1 MWVLDT
7 NTLIYFFRGEG
18 NVGKE
23 ILSRSPSDIGI
34 PSIVL
39 YELEVGIA
47 KSTSPRK
54 RMGQLEEL
62 TAVVQTL
69 PLGAAEARV
78 AAAIRSNLEKK
89 GKPIG
94 PYDVLI
100 AGTAKACNATLVTRN
115 TREFKRV
122 QGLVLEDWY

>member
-7 NTLIYFFRGEG
+7 NTLIYFFKGEG
-18 NVGKE
+18 NVAKE
-23 ILSRSPSDIGI
+23 ILARSPSDIGI

-47 KSTSPRK
+47 KSTAPRK
-54 RMGQLEEL
+54 RMGQLGEL

-69 PLGAAEARV
+69 RFGAAEARV
-78 AAAIRSNLEKK
+78 SATIRSNLEKK

-122 QGLVLEDWY
+122 QGLVLENWY

>member
-18 NVGKE
+18 NVAKE
-23 ILSRSPSDIGI
+23 ILARSPSAIGI

-54 RMGQLEEL
+54 RLGQLEEL

-69 PLGAAEARV
+69 PFGVAEAH
-78 AAAIRSNLEKK
+78 ASAAIRSNLEKK
-89 GKPIG
+89 GTPIG

-100 AGTAKACNATLVTRN
+100 AGTAKASNATLVTRN
-115 TREFKRV
+115 TREFERV
-122 QGLVLEDWY
+122 RGLVLENWY

>member
-1 MWVLDT
+1 VLDT
-7 NTLIYFFRGEG
+7 NTLICFFRGEG

-23 ILSRSPSDIGI
+23 ILSRSPGAIGI

-39 YELEVGIA
+39 YELQVGIA

-69 PLGAAEARV
+69 PFGAAEARV
-78 AAAIRSNLEKK
+78 SAAIRSNLEKE

-100 AGTAKACNATLVTRN
+100 AGTAKASNATLVTRN

-122 QGLVLEDWY
+122 QGLVVENWY

>member
-54 RMGQLEEL
+54 RLGQLEEL
-62 TAVVQTL
+62 TAVLQTL
-69 PLGAAEARV
+69 PFGAAEARV
-78 AAAIRSNLEKK
+78 SAAIRSNLEKK
-89 GKPIG
+89 GRPIG

-122 QGLVLEDWY
+122 QGLALEDWY

>member
-7 NTLIYFFRGEG
+7 NTLIYFFKGEG
-18 NVGKE
+18 NVAKE
-23 ILSRSPSDIGI
+23 ILARSPSDIGI

-54 RMGQLEEL
+54 RMGQLGEL

-69 PLGAAEARV
+69 PFGAAEARV
-78 AAAIRSNLEKK
+78 SAAIRSSLEKN

-122 QGLVLEDWY
+122 QGLVLENWY

>member
-23 ILSRSPSDIGI
+23 ILARSPGAIGI

-69 PLGAAEARV
+69 PFGAAEARFS
-78 AAAIRSNLEKK
+78 AAIRSNLEKK
-89 GKPIG
+89 GRPIG

>member
-18 NVGKE
+18 NVPKE
-23 ILSRSPSDIGI
+23 ILARSPSAIGI

-62 TAVVQTL
+62 IAVVQTL
-69 PLGAAEARV
+69 PFGAAEARV
-78 AAAIRSNLEKK
+78 SAAIRSSLEKK

-122 QGLVLEDWY
+122 QGLVLENWY

>member
-7 NTLIYFFRGEG
+7 NTLIYFFKGEG
-18 NVGKE
+18 NVAKE
-23 ILSRSPSDIGI
+23 ILARSPSDIGI

-69 PLGAAEARV
+69 PFGVAEARV
-78 AAAIRSNLEKK
+78 SAGIRSSLEKK

-94 PYDVLI
+94 PNDVLI

>member
-18 NVGKE
+18 NVAKE
-23 ILSRSPSDIGI
+23 ILARSPSAIGI

-54 RMGQLEEL
+54 RRGQLEEL
-62 TAVVQTL
+62 TAAVQTL
-69 PLGAAEARV
+69 PFGAMEAR
-78 AAAIRSNLEKK
+78 AAASIRSSLEKQ
-89 GKPIG
+89 GTPIG
-94 PYDVLI
+94 PHDVLI

-115 TREFKRV
+115 TREFERV
-122 QGLVLEDWY
+122 DGLGLENWY

>member
-18 NVGKE
+18 NVGEE
-23 ILSRSPSDIGI
+23 ILSRSPGAIGI

-69 PLGAAEARV
+69 PFGAAEARFS
-78 AAAIRSNLEKK
+78 AAIRSNLEKK
-89 GKPIG
+89 GRPIG

>member
-7 NTLIYFFRGEG
+7 NTLIYFFKGEG

-23 ILSRSPSDIGI
+23 ILARSPSDIGI

-39 YELEVGIA
+39 YELEVGVA

-54 RMGQLEEL
+54 RLGQLEQL
-62 TAVVQTL
+62 TSVVQTL
-69 PLGAAEARV
+69 PFGVAEAKGS
-78 AAAIRSNLEKK
+78 AAIRSSLEKN
-89 GKPIG
+89 GTPIG
-94 PYDVLI
+94 PYDVLV
-100 AGTAKACNATLVTRN
+100 AGTAKACNAALVTRN

-122 QGLVLEDWY
+122 RGLVLENWY